1 MLLPWGYVTAK
12 SLLGC
17 LIKNDRMLRTKV
29 KLLLQTPPILDIR
42 NSTLP
47 GFPPKPSCNKN
58 SVFLSF
64 LQEFAIFL
72 SPLMCNV
79 INVITALKKIYMRSS
94 RVCMSLRW
102 RRTKQSDFRFFFQYY
117 YLWWCSRIRWKSLRP
132 LLVHVLVRLDPG
144 KYFRF
149 R

>member
-58 SVFLSF
+58 SVFYRFCKSSPFSSHPSCVMWLMSSLLLKRYTWDPHVF
-64 LQEFAIFL
+64 VWVCDGGVRSKAIF
-72 SPLMCNV
+72 V
-79 INVITALKKIYMRSS
+79 
-94 RVCMSLRW
+94 
-102 RRTKQSDFRFFFQYY
+102 FFFQYY